1 MNAKC
6 EEVIITDIL
15 LRGKGTPSDPYRR
28 VVQVWAKDGTLIAEK
43 DEYTIPETLS
53 MEELLREGE
62 EAYREKHGEAF
73 QPADKCAYYWR
84 EGYVT
89 AKTTPSP

>member
-43 DEYTIPETLS
+43 DEHLK
-53 MEELLREGE
+53 LL
-62 EAYREKHGEAF
+62 F
-73 QPADKCAYYWR
+73 
-84 EGYVT
+84 
-89 AKTTPSP
+89 